1 MYPPKAISCKIV
13 LQDIQQDTKKFLQ
26 DMRFIF
32 HATVLARIINLA
44 FLARNRHLAKLFA
57 RNNKTLQVLLARFS
71 PFSCKICKKT
81 DILRG
86 RLTRFTRNTENYVQ
100 EYGILLA

>member
-1 MYPPKAISCKIV
+1 
-13 LQDIQQDTKKFLQ
+13 
-26 DMRFIF
+26 MRFICL
-32 HATVLARIINLA
+32 ATVLPRIIDLA
-44 FLARNRHLAKLFA
+44 RFLARNRDLARVLA

-86 RLTRFTRNTENYVQ
+86 RLTRFARNTENYVQ
-100 EYGILLA
+100 EFGILLA